1 VRSGIFYF
9 LLLLCLLQAVKCIL
23 NTGYF
28 EMPASKPITSL
39 PVATARLDT
48 LRATLANQ
56 NSWTLRPLD
65 PNDLDDYKGYLLGIP
80 FHVLDSLYAFMSKG
94 GQISAMGEF
103 KIISGL
109 PDSTCQ
115 RLAPF
120 FKFPKYPTPKEFPK
134 NPKVRDL
141 NTATAE
147 ELQVV
152 RGIGPV
158 LSKRIVRFRKALGGF
173 LIASQIEDVY
183 GLDPETARRALKV
196 FPLRTV
202 PSLEKIDLN
211 AASVEELSGILY
223 LNPQMARDIVAFRN
237 VIGAYENLEQLNSV
251 ESLPSD
257 KIDRIALYLML

>member
-1 VRSGIFYF
+1 MLQGLKWVLTRGF
-9 LLLLCLLQAVKCIL
+9 LGK
-23 NTGYF
+23 
-28 EMPASKPITSL
+28 PDSKPIASM
-39 PVATARLDT
+39 PVARARLDS
-48 LRATLANQ
+48 LRASLSSQ

-94 GQISAMGEF
+94 GRISGMEEF
-103 KIISGL
+103 KRISGL

-115 RLAPF
+115 RLSPF
-120 FKFPKYPTPKEFPK
+120 FQFPKYDTPKEFSK
-134 NPKVRDL
+134 NPKMRDL

-147 ELQVV
+147 ELQLI

-173 LIASQIEDVY
+173 LTASQIKDVY
-183 GLDPETARRALKV
+183 GLDAETAGRAIKA

-202 PSLEKIDLN
+202 PSVEKIDLN
-211 AASVEELSGILY
+211 RATVEELSGILY
-223 LNPQMARDIVAFRN
+223 LNRQMAMDIVAFRN
-237 VIGAYENLEQLNSV
+237 QIGAYEYLEQLNSV

-257 KIDRIALYLML
+257 KIDRIALYLKL

>member
-1 VRSGIFYF
+1 
-9 LLLLCLLQAVKCIL
+9 
-23 NTGYF
+23 
-28 EMPASKPITSL
+28 
-39 PVATARLDT
+39 
-48 LRATLANQ
+48 
-56 NSWTLRPLD
+56 
-65 PNDLDDYKGYLLGIP
+65 
-80 FHVLDSLYAFMSKG
+80 MSKG
-94 GQISAMGEF
+94 GRISGMQEF

-120 FKFPKYPTPKEFPK
+120 FQFPKYASPKEFPK
-134 NPKVRDL
+134 NPKMRDL

-147 ELQVV
+147 ELQMI

-173 LIASQIEDVY
+173 LIASQVEDVF
-183 GLDPETARRALKV
+183 GLDPETARRAIKA

-211 AASVEELSGILY
+211 RASVEELAGILY
-223 LNPQMARDIVAFRN
+223 LNRQMARDIVAYRN
-237 VIGAYENLEQLNSV
+237 QIGAYEYMEQLNSV

-257 KIDRIALYLML
+257 RIDRIALYLKL

>member
-1 VRSGIFYF
+1 MRSGIFYF
-9 LLLLCLLQAVKCIL
+9 LLILCLLQGVKWIL
-23 NTGYF
+23 TTGFF
-28 EMPASKPITSL
+28 EIPASNPTVSIPASN
-39 PVATARLDT
+39 ARLDT
-48 LRATLANQ
+48 LRVSLANQ
-56 NSWTLRPLD
+56 NSWTFRPLD

-94 GQISAMGEF
+94 ERISSMQEF

-115 RLAPF
+115 RLTPF
-120 FKFPKYPTPKEFPK
+120 FQFPKYVVPKEFPK
-134 NPKVRDL
+134 NRKKRDL
-141 NTATAE
+141 NTVTAE
-147 ELQVV
+147 ELQVI

-183 GLDPETARRALKV
+183 GLDTETAARVIKA

-211 AASVEELSGILY
+211 RASVEELCGILY
-223 LNPQMARDIVAFRN
+223 LNRQTARDIVAYRN
-237 VIGAYENLEQLNSV
+237 QIGAYEYLEQLNSV

-257 KIDRIALYLML
+257 RIDRIALYLKL